1 MATRKKTT
9 TPRKPVLEQLFPQR
23 KRPPRRPEEKFAYL
37 LKETPLVKLAAA
49 IILYQGGKGL
59 YNFLSDKFRGQEPRL
74 TKLTTIVPKN
84 IPISIPLYFNSRVG
98 EWREPTVWDFEDNL
112 KFYSKST
119 GKILEVNG
127 QVLPTGS
134 SLMTPNKI
142 SEFLFNV
149 FESDVWIDQASNE
162 QICKLMNI
170 FYAIIY
176 SFSTAQNR
184 AIFNSFLLDT
194 GENLAKYLK
203 DQLYFTSDWTVTPF
217 EVTIGAV
224 YARLASDGALLPPKD
239 RNKANFNI
247 LKPVAVIAFGI
258 YLFRN

>member
-9 TPRKPVLEQLFPQR
+9 TPRKPVFEQLFPQR
-23 KRPPRRPEEKFAYL
+23 KRPPRRPEEKLTYL

-59 YNFLSDKFRGQEPRL
+59 FDYLDDKFKNQEPRL
-74 TKLTTIVPKN
+74 KTLPTIVPKN
-84 IPISIPLYFNSRVG
+84 VPIAIPRYFNSGVG
-98 EWREPTVWDFEDNL
+98 EWREPTIFDFEDNL
-112 KFYSKST
+112 EFYSKST
-119 GKILEVNG
+119 GKILEING
-127 QVLPTGS
+127 QILPTGS
-134 SLMTPNKI
+134 SLMTPDKI
-142 SEFLFNV
+142 SEFIFNV
-149 FESDVWIDQASNE
+149 FESDVWIDQANND

-176 SFSTAQNR
+176 KFTTAQNR
-184 AIFNSFLLDT
+184 AIFNSFLIDT

-217 EVTIGAV
+217 ETTIGAI
-224 YARLASDGALLPPKD
+224 YARLASDGALLPPKEKQ
-239 RNKANFNI
+239 KANLNI
-247 LKPVAVIAFGI
+247 LKPVAIIAFGI